1 MYPCPCGYNLRGRH
15 VGDAC
20 PECGWVIDAPGPRWC
35 TPHCLQRLSSMSRL
49 AWIPCI
55 ALLAVPVLLIL
66 DRNETF
72 RVPGALPTT
81 LVLLYILI
89 PLQLCTQLVAVWRM
103 AMPEL
108 GKARVRLLRILS
120 VARACAIPV
129 WILGVLFA
137 LGNAGAPNWKFELA
151 VLYFLL
157 PLVAITSDFLTLRA
171 LISLRAESCIA
182 VSGRNAVMPVLACG
196 SLVVVYPMILV
207 PYFGWFLAP
216 IIWTIAMAI
225 GFAEV
230 GVVAQASRKF
240 MQ

>member
-1 MYPCPCGYNLRGRH
+1 MTPCPCGYNLRGRH

-20 PECGWVIDAPGPRWC
+20 PECGWVIDAPGPRWW
-35 TPHCLQRLSSMSRL
+35 TTQCLQRLSLMSRL

-55 ALLAVPVLLIL
+55 ALLAVPVSVIYG
-66 DRNETF
+66 TF

-89 PLQLCTQLVAVWRM
+89 PLQVCTQLVAVWRM

-129 WILGVLFA
+129 WMLGVIFA
-137 LGNAGAPNWKFELA
+137 LGNADAPNWEFELVA
-151 VLYFLL
+151 LYLLL

-171 LISLRAESCIA
+171 LISLRAESRIA
-182 VSGRNAVMPVLACG
+182 VSSRNAVLSVLACG

-225 GFAEV
+225 GFAQV
-230 GVVAQASRKF
+230 GAVAQASRKF